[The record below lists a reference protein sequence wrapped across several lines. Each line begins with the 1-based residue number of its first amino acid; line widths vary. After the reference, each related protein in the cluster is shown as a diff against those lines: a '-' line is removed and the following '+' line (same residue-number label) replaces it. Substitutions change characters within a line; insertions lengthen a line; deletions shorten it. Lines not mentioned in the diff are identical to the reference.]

1 MDVERGGFERGEA
14 IGHGGERLSD
24 GVKVVERLGEPEVG
38 QSIAQDLEPQERGT
52 LLVHP
57 QHGALGASPEDM
69 MAVLDLFEKGLQFA
83 TEPLGE
89 PEPEDLRDLVRG
101 QSKQAEVAGS
111 LEQFMDRQVAP
122 KDQVSA
128 VLDLLEGVVPA
139 EVDRRAIFGGEL
151 RADRP
156 GPVLQALTNDRRTE
170 AIRRGLQDRR
180 VRRGEERIVV
190 FAKAEAEAEE
200 FSLDEVMA
208 VEIVGDVERQEGP
221 HTQQHRPQDFVAN
234 VEVVMRVTTTLRR
247 NETVGR
253 IRCGELG
260 RADPEAGSQ
269 FHAFQDEVHAEP
281 LLTFHPVQRR
291 PDVVLF
297 ADALLGPFDRN
308 VLLSREGVDPAV
320 VLVSPLA
327 QRLFRDRIRPMDIA
341 EEMHDVLRS
350 REERHVP
357 EDDHAVE
364 AVVYK
369 YHQAA
374 KQLGEGFHRSPPGVV
389 VSATR
394 SSVKRPVGTNSID
407 HGDSTEHG
415 TFGAPPIDKGS
426 ALEVPR
432 TTPPCVTNV
441 QRDFKGRA
449 LG

>member
-1 MDVERGGFERGEA
+1 
-14 IGHGGERLSD
+14 
-24 GVKVVERLGEPEVG
+24 
-38 QSIAQDLEPQERGT
+38 
-52 LLVHP
+52 
-57 QHGALGASPEDM
+57 
-69 MAVLDLFEKGLQFA
+69 
-83 TEPLGE
+83 
-89 PEPEDLRDLVRG
+89 
-101 QSKQAEVAGS
+101 
-111 LEQFMDRQVAP
+111 
-122 KDQVSA
+122 
-128 VLDLLEGVVPA
+128 
-139 EVDRRAIFGGEL
+139 
-151 RADRP
+151 
-156 GPVLQALTNDRRTE
+156 
-170 AIRRGLQDRR
+170 
-180 VRRGEERIVV
+180 
-190 FAKAEAEAEE
+190 
-200 FSLDEVMA
+200 
-208 VEIVGDVERQEGP
+208 
-221 HTQQHRPQDFVAN
+221 
-234 VEVVMRVTTTLRR
+234 MRVTTTLRR

-341 EEMHDVLRS
+341 EEMHDMLRS

-432 TTPPCVTNV
+432 TTLPCVTNV